1 MKNQNKSKN
10 CALITGASDRI
21 GRQMALFLAQKGYDV
36 VIHYHHSKQKAADLA
51 NEIVNNFKVSAEIV
65 CADFN
70 ADDSAAI
77 LSSFMKKNFPHWNML
92 LNNSSIFGPSKFI
105 DDLDRELMPNLS
117 IHLLT
122 PLKLCNFFA
131 KHIYDQE
138 HLLKNDPHII
148 NMIDKNIARFDTQNF
163 YYLLTKKFLA
173 EFTKMLALQL
183 APNIRVNGIA
193 PGYILKDKFQ
203 NDDDVEDLRK
213 KIPLKKIGNPL
224 NITETLDFLIANN
237 FIHGQILSID
247 GGASLNHAG

>member
-1 MKNQNKSKN
+1 MTNQNKLKN

-21 GRQMALFLAQKGYDV
+21 GRQMTLFLAQKGYDV
-36 VIHYHHSKQKAADLA
+36 VIHYNQSKQKAEDLA
-51 NEIVNNFKVSAEIV
+51 NEIINNFKVNAQIV
-65 CADFN
+65 HADFN
-70 ADDSAAI
+70 ADNSAET
-77 LSSFMKKNFPHWNML
+77 LTLFMKKNFPHWNLL

-105 DDLDRELMPNLS
+105 EDLDRELMPNLS

-131 KHIYDQE
+131 KYLCNQPHT
-138 HLLKNDPHII
+138 LKNDPHII
-148 NMIDKNIARFDTQNF
+148 NIIDKNIARFDTQNF

-193 PGYILKDKFQ
+193 PGYILKDKFLNQ
-203 NDDDVEDLRK
+203 KEVENLQK
-213 KIPLKKIGNPL
+213 TIPLQTLGNPQNILQTL
-224 NITETLDFLIANN
+224 NFLIENS
-237 FIHGQILSID
+237 FINGQILSID